1 MSAVSLRASFH
12 IHDFRN
18 GRVRK
23 NSLGS
28 ISITTSLR
36 GNLPSPR
43 EDRLVLLTIEAC
55 VYRNVSRHATHRIR
69 RGNSYSLAL
78 EQDSYFDVNK
88 RNLVVFDDQMI
99 YARKD
104 KRIVNL
110 FTCGSHHRNLS
121 LIYIVQEL
129 FQRGK
134 GSRSISLNSHY
145 LVLFKNPRDK

>member
-55 VYRNVSRHATHRIR
+55 VYRNVSHHATHRIR

-121 LIYIVQEL
+121 LIYIVQNL
-129 FQRGK
+129 F
-134 GSRSISLNSHY
+134 
-145 LVLFKNPRDK
+145 

>member
-12 IHDFRN
+12 VHDFRN

-110 FTCGSHHRNLS
+110 FTPGSHHRNLS
-121 LIYIVQEL
+121 RIYILQNL
-129 FQRGK
+129 FQQGK
-134 GSRSISLNSHY
+134 GSRSISLII
-145 LVLFKNPRDK
+145 KNWITG

>member
-1 MSAVSLRASFH
+1 MLVAMPH
-12 IHDFRN
+12 IEFVK
-18 GRVRK
+18 G
-23 NSLGS
+23 
-28 ISITTSLR
+28 IPT
-36 GNLPSPR
+36 
-43 EDRLVLLTIEAC
+43 
-55 VYRNVSRHATHRIR
+55 
-69 RGNSYSLAL
+69 AL